1 MVADPETSG
10 RIQAGQATY
19 VSTFW
24 IRKEVPEVLVHG
36 SYARRSNNILK
47 EGGDRTSKP
56 PCVFSPEKPL
66 GPVPF
71 PPRAA
76 GSSVGRSAHGT
87 AAGSR
92 REGAAKTAAEKAQQ
106 RAEAV
111 AEHKEAARFTE
122 RQEARRKLASAA
134 PRGTVGVELQ
144 RALDSDCESCSDR
157 REQSTL
163 SAAAY
168 ATQRLRAMEARPPP
182 EPVVLRPRHQPGTP
196 ARGGEQGALGSTDGT
211 AETSERPEP
220 ELGDEEMELI
230 EVAEQRNSDQYP
242 PEGSPKG
249 DEPMPSVERSAPG
262 IAEATLEGD
271 EPMPSVERSAP
282 GIAEVEPAVGPG
294 LGASKTTA
302 QEAAL
307 KEEQAAP
314 GESASTPPRRVSR
327 PAKALGEVA
336 LAEPEAIA
344 LKVDPDTL
352 TAEIGKMSLEDEDPD
367 WSGDEAEIPVATA
380 LPGEAASSSAKQEE
394 GRGTKKELE
403 LDETEEPPR
412 RRKVVLATG
421 QLSLLRALAAANASN
436 WSGVQRAL
444 REAQGSGEE
453 KSELVENL
461 TSLAQAFSKNRDAC
475 AQAATS
481 RAAALAELEGAEA
494 AYFAAL
500 PPALAAELERKNP
513 VRPSMDK
520 SLGWINHA
528 RFLQDKEAAGVR
540 FQAELRAGELDAP
553 MRAAVAQKR
562 KPESER
568 RRRIKWARFCEKQGK
583 TRKYDPTESEQ
594 NHPYAHSGSPHLE
607 KAMPW
612 PVPGPAGARRRTGWR
627 TGGFLALWGMVAT
640 YSIQPVNALPRPTS
654 PPLGD
659 KAPWPA
665 SGPGMAGE
673 GTGLGLGMML
683 GWMLGR
689 GRQNRRGRTGGLTV
703 AQPADSKAPPP
714 TRPWIARPL
723 PRDETR
729 RRVVTRAIW
738 LTTVALLPIVANAAE
753 GDIVEEGGVWELWTH
768 RLLTTGCLY
777 LAWRTTLGWG
787 VEKKEVACQTTQ
799 GHPPAADHV
808 RVTPAGECFHA
819 EHCGHLRARKSR
831 AYRPCLDCSPLEP
844 RLTRLPTSG
853 STPAARRQGSNYT
866 GFLRVILGSLA
877 ALALLVLQGCDR
889 QAEETGRLGN
899 PAVPPLLGASA
910 LVALLITWPGPPW
923 RAPRPASRR
932 VGEGTRKVR
941 FAVRETRRETR
952 GELLPAQTSSLTT
965 RHHRRRGS
973 HPLVAPS
980 GNSPAETKRKFS
992 EEGPEPGVVPAR
1004 RWAQERLQL
1013 VKDHLSPSTQRL
1025 YDGHWRWWELYTR
1038 RRGVSALRSV
1048 DRFDPGEESLFLDYL
1063 VYLFV
1068 GQGLAAATAQ
1078 ARLGAIRSVH
1088 LQLGFPDPLKPLPRL
1103 QLALEGIGRRKGPI
1117 AKRRPVTP
1125 HMLARAQAA
1134 LPRGLWGRQLNCALQ
1149 LGFFFL
1155 LRVSELVGG
1164 NNPKLGL
1171 RVKDVKLYSRGEFL
1185 ARPPFSG
1192 ADEVQIVVR
1201 ASKTDPEGESA
1212 TRNFISQRCGRL
1224 PCVGDHRVS
1233 GTQMVRSH
1241 AASGGKILRRT
1252 YKAGHPDG
1260 TANCRCLLGR
1270 GGTSIHPPL
1279 SQIWGSF
1286 CNVGRGDGLLCPPNL
1301 GPVELGRI
1309 FSLPLDV

>member
-1 MVADPETSG
+1 
-10 RIQAGQATY
+10 
-19 VSTFW
+19 
-24 IRKEVPEVLVHG
+24 
-36 SYARRSNNILK
+36 
-47 EGGDRTSKP
+47 
-56 PCVFSPEKPL
+56 
-66 GPVPF
+66 
-71 PPRAA
+71 
-76 GSSVGRSAHGT
+76 
-87 AAGSR
+87 
-92 REGAAKTAAEKAQQ
+92 
-106 RAEAV
+106 
-111 AEHKEAARFTE
+111 
-122 RQEARRKLASAA
+122 
-134 PRGTVGVELQ
+134 
-144 RALDSDCESCSDR
+144 
-157 REQSTL
+157 
-163 SAAAY
+163 
-168 ATQRLRAMEARPPP
+168 
-182 EPVVLRPRHQPGTP
+182 
-196 ARGGEQGALGSTDGT
+196 
-211 AETSERPEP
+211 
-220 ELGDEEMELI
+220 
-230 EVAEQRNSDQYP
+230 
-242 PEGSPKG
+242 
-249 DEPMPSVERSAPG
+249 MPSVERSAPG
-262 IAEATLEGD
+262 ME
-271 EPMPSVERSAP
+271 
-282 GIAEVEPAVGPG
+282 EVEPAVGPG
-294 LGASKTTA
+294 LGASEATA
-302 QEAAL
+302 PEAAL

-314 GESASTPPRRVSR
+314 GESASAS
-327 PAKALGEVA
+327 AEALGEVA

-352 TAEIGKMSLEDEDPD
+352 TAEIGEMSLEDEDPD

-380 LPGEAASSSAKQEE
+380 LPGEAASSSTKQEE

-500 PPALAAELERKNP
+500 PPALAELERKNP

-528 RFLQDKEAAGVR
+528 RFLQDKEAAGVWVARRKEKSRLRAAAHRAAQQTAEGVGAGVQDPVRDQADAASHLNFQMNEAARDNLRR

-568 RRRIKWARFCEKQGK
+568 RRRIKWA
-583 TRKYDPTESEQ
+583 
-594 NHPYAHSGSPHLE
+594 
-607 KAMPW
+607 M
-612 PVPGPAGARRRTGWR
+612 
-627 TGGFLALWGMVAT
+627 
-640 YSIQPVNALPRPTS
+640 
-654 PPLGD
+654 
-659 KAPWPA
+659 PWPA
-665 SGPGMAGE
+665 SGPAGALRRHR
-673 GTGLGLGMML
+673 GLL
-683 GWMLGR
+683 
-689 GRQNRRGRTGGLTV
+689 Q
-703 AQPADSKAPPP
+703 
-714 TRPWIARPL
+714 AR
-723 PRDETR
+723 
-729 RRVVTRAIW
+729 AW
-738 LTTVALLPIVANAAE
+738 L
-753 GDIVEEGGVWELWTH
+753 
-768 RLLTTGCLY
+768 
-777 LAWRTTLGWG
+777 
-787 VEKKEVACQTTQ
+787 EK
-799 GHPPAADHV
+799 
-808 RVTPAGECFHA
+808 
-819 EHCGHLRARKSR
+819 
-831 AYRPCLDCSPLEP
+831 
-844 RLTRLPTSG
+844 
-853 STPAARRQGSNYT
+853 
-866 GFLRVILGSLA
+866 
-877 ALALLVLQGCDR
+877 
-889 QAEETGRLGN
+889 
-899 PAVPPLLGASA
+899 
-910 LVALLITWPGPPW
+910 
-923 RAPRPASRR
+923 
-932 VGEGTRKVR
+932 
-941 FAVRETRRETR
+941 
-952 GELLPAQTSSLTT
+952 
-965 RHHRRRGS
+965 GS

-1103 QLALEGIGRRKGPI
+1103 QLALEGIRRRKGPI

-1212 TRNFISQRCGRL
+1212 TRNLFRSDAAVCPVLATIEFLELKWSEATPHQEERFFGELTRQDIQTALQTVAASLGEEASANTAACMARADMTPVKGSEPVDFEDFVTLADKARMTKVISERRMAGFSPAEISQLEEMFKHYDKDESGDIDSFEVQELLNDFGL
-1224 PCVGDHRVS
+1224 PCRTIAERQAALDQLEEAKQLAAEAGVKSPKGKINSMITFWELVQLVRLVKTSRAKAKEEESRTLLEAISFSKQEIDDFRSVFLNWAKYGGLNPAVDEGTLGQRVS
-1233 GTQMVRSH
+1233 LQETAAKKKDTEDLDEEEPGLTHSMFQRLLRSLELQINQQAKQAMEEKLSRVQLTDKHELSFVGFLQMMRWMLDSNFAGINTNAQKVAAARQEDHFSKVLRSH
-1241 AASGGKILRRT
+1241 
-1252 YKAGHPDG
+1252 
-1260 TANCRCLLGR
+1260 
-1270 GGTSIHPPL
+1270 
-1279 SQIWGSF
+1279 
-1286 CNVGRGDGLLCPPNL
+1286 
-1301 GPVELGRI
+1301 
-1309 FSLPLDV
+1309 

>member
-1 MVADPETSG
+1 
-10 RIQAGQATY
+10 
-19 VSTFW
+19 
-24 IRKEVPEVLVHG
+24 
-36 SYARRSNNILK
+36 
-47 EGGDRTSKP
+47 
-56 PCVFSPEKPL
+56 
-66 GPVPF
+66 
-71 PPRAA
+71 
-76 GSSVGRSAHGT
+76 
-87 AAGSR
+87 
-92 REGAAKTAAEKAQQ
+92 
-106 RAEAV
+106 
-111 AEHKEAARFTE
+111 
-122 RQEARRKLASAA
+122 
-134 PRGTVGVELQ
+134 
-144 RALDSDCESCSDR
+144 
-157 REQSTL
+157 
-163 SAAAY
+163 
-168 ATQRLRAMEARPPP
+168 
-182 EPVVLRPRHQPGTP
+182 
-196 ARGGEQGALGSTDGT
+196 
-211 AETSERPEP
+211 
-220 ELGDEEMELI
+220 MELI

-242 PEGSPKG
+242 PEGSPKS

-294 LGASKTTA
+294 LSAPGAAA

-314 GESASTPPRRVSR
+314 GESASTSAEARFAPGEGETQAIWGPKVEEGG
-327 PAKALGEVA
+327 PLQPLVDAAQALGEVA

-380 LPGEAASSSAKQEE
+380 LPGEAASSSTKQEE

-444 REAQGSGEE
+444 REAHGSGEE

-500 PPALAAELERKNP
+500 PPALAELERKNP

-528 RFLQDKEAAGVR
+528 RFRQDKEAAGVWVARRKEKSRLRAAAHRAAQQSAEGVGAGAQDPVRDQADAASHLNFQMNEAARDNLRR
-540 FQAELRAGELDAP
+540 FQAELRAGEPDAP

-594 NHPYAHSGSPHLE
+594 NHPYAHSGSPRLR

-612 PVPGPAGARRRTGWR
+612 PASGPAGAPRRTGWS
-627 TGGFLALWGMVAT
+627 TGGFLALWGMVTT
-640 YSIQPVNALPRPTS
+640 YSIQPANALPRPTS
-654 PPLGD
+654 LPLGI

-665 SGPGMAGE
+665 SGPGMARG
-673 GTGLGLGMML
+673 GIGLGLGMML
-683 GWMLGR
+683 GWKLDR
-689 GRQNRRGRTGGLTV
+689 GRQN
-703 AQPADSKAPPP
+703 
-714 TRPWIARPL
+714 
-723 PRDETR
+723 
-729 RRVVTRAIW
+729 
-738 LTTVALLPIVANAAE
+738 
-753 GDIVEEGGVWELWTH
+753 
-768 RLLTTGCLY
+768 
-777 LAWRTTLGWG
+777 
-787 VEKKEVACQTTQ
+787 
-799 GHPPAADHV
+799 
-808 RVTPAGECFHA
+808 
-819 EHCGHLRARKSR
+819 RARKSR
-831 AYRPCLDCSPLEP
+831 AYRPRLGCSPFEL
-844 RLTRLPTSG
+844 RATRLPTPG
-853 STPAARRQGSNYT
+853 NTP
-866 GFLRVILGSLA
+866 GSLVA
-877 ALALLVLQGCDR
+877 SPSSLRSYYRGATDQLKKPGDLATLRDHRCWEFLLLLRCSSPGRVRRGALRAR
-889 QAEETGRLGN
+889 QPPPRGPEREFPRRNEAEILRRRAGTRGGPRA
-899 PAVPPLLGASA
+899 PLGA
-910 LVALLITWPGPPW
+910 
-923 RAPRPASRR
+923 
-932 VGEGTRKVR
+932 RKT
-941 FAVRETRRETR
+941 AV
-952 GELLPAQTSSLTT
+952 
-965 RHHRRRGS
+965 
-973 HPLVAPS
+973 
-980 GNSPAETKRKFS
+980 
-992 EEGPEPGVVPAR
+992 
-1004 RWAQERLQL
+1004 
-1013 VKDHLSPSTQRL
+1013 SPSTQRL

-1103 QLALEGIGRRKGPI
+1103 QLALEGIRRRKGPI

-1134 LPRGLWGRQLNCALQ
+1134 LPQGLWGRRLNCALQ

-1171 RVKDVKLYSRGEFL
+1171 RFKDVKLYSRGEFL

-1212 TRNFISQRCGRL
+1212 TRNLFRSDAAVRPVLATIEFLELKWSEATPHPEERFF
-1224 PCVGDHRVS
+1224 GDLTRQDIQTALQTAS
-1233 GTQMVRSH
+1233 ANT
-1241 AASGGKILRRT
+1241 AACMARADMTPVKGGEGCTNVQKTKDFVLRAQ
-1252 YKAGHPDG
+1252 KE
-1260 TANCRCLLGR
+1260 
-1270 GGTSIHPPL
+1270 
-1279 SQIWGSF
+1279 F
-1286 CNVGRGDGLLCPPNL
+1286 
-1301 GPVELGRI
+1301 
-1309 FSLPLDV
+1309 